1 MRAEGHSFCFS
12 YNIFAGGRRGCR
24 GAPSTEALPCNPGKR
39 TSIACAW
46 APLWAAGVALTSV
59 HFSSHFVL
67 RHSFV
72 SDIARAET
80 FPLTDHLILFYMP
93 FLMSGMFGTKTFIPF
108 SLIIIIIIILLILL
122 SLALALA
129 FCRIY
134 LCVCV
139 CHVAF
144 AVVADPDV
152 RETFLSRYAHCI
164 ARPWWMWGES
174 RACHGG

>member
-1 MRAEGHSFCFS
+1 MRAEGHSCCFS
-12 YNIFAGGRRGCR
+12 YNIFAGGWRGCR

-93 FLMSGMFGTKTFIPF
+93 FLMSGMFGTRPFIPF
-108 SLIIIIIIILLILL
+108 SFIIIILLILL
-122 SLALALA
+122 SLAWLLPFAESISVHQRESRDSRAAA
-129 FCRIY
+129 FR
-134 LCVCV
+134 
-139 CHVAF
+139 HG
-144 AVVADPDV
+144 AVVTLRGRPVMNRICSDSCSADQ
-152 RETFLSRYAHCI
+152 FSRS
-164 ARPWWMWGES
+164 PS
-174 RACHGG
+174 L

>member
-1 MRAEGHSFCFS
+1 MCVCEPPWHMRAEGHSFCFS

-59 HFSSHFVL
+59 DFSSHFVL

-108 SLIIIIIIILLILL
+108 SLIIIIIILLILL

-139 CHVAF
+139 CAMLLLQSS
-144 AVVADPDV
+144 P
-152 RETFLSRYAHCI
+152 T
-164 ARPWWMWGES
+164 PT
-174 RACHGG
+174 